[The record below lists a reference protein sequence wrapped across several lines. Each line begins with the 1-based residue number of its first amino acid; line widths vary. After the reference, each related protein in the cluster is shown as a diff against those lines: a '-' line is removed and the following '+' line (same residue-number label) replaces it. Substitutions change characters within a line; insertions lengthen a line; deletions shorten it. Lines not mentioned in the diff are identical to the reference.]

1 MTIGWRNKNKSSL
14 YWSQVLLLWGRG
26 SLITKISVRVAL
38 FKNIS
43 LDIPCLVFST
53 ELLIIG
59 LSTFWNI
66 SHLQPLL
73 PHKYVQ
79 CILPAHKLTAFR
91 QNILNIM
98 WWFDTFKP
106 TKIYHQINPI
116 FIAKSNHALALS
128 QKLLSRHVLQ
138 NFCRVARRRSVLVL
152 QQSAALHADTVHCT
166 TAMTRKSSIMHV
178 EWGWNHIT
186 FFVSD
191 NHRSV
196 DRYQYYI

>member
-98 WWFDTFKP
+98 GWFDTFKP

-138 NFCRVARRRSVLVL
+138 NPAEWREGEVSLSCSSL
-152 QQSAALHADTVHCT
+152 QHCMQTHWSCTAVSTCSNDT
-166 TAMTRKSSIMHV
+166 
-178 EWGWNHIT
+178 
-186 FFVSD
+186 
-191 NHRSV
+191 
-196 DRYQYYI
+196 

>member
-1 MTIGWRNKNKSSL
+1 MTIGWRNKNKSSF
-14 YWSQVLLLWGRG
+14 YWSQVLLLLGRG

-43 LDIPCLVFST
+43 LDIPCLVFSS

-66 SHLQPLL
+66 SHLQPGL

-79 CILPAHKLTAFR
+79 CILPAQTLTVFR

-98 WWFDTFKP
+98 GWFDTFKP
-106 TKIYHQINPI
+106 TKIYDKINPI

-128 QKLLSRHVLQ
+128 QKLLSNILPSGAKEK
-138 NFCRVARRRSVLVL
+138 CPCP
-152 QQSAALHADTVHCT
+152 AALHADTVVLYCSVTLLQLAVQCHI
-166 TAMTRKSSIMHV
+166 SSILC
-178 EWGWNHIT
+178 T
-186 FFVSD
+186 
-191 NHRSV
+191 
-196 DRYQYYI
+196 

>member
-14 YWSQVLLLWGRG
+14 YWSRVLLLWGRG

-98 WWFDTFKP
+98 GWFDTFKP

-152 QQSAALHADTVHCT
+152 QQSAALHADTLVLYCSVT
-166 TAMTRKSSIMHV
+166 LQQWHV
-178 EWGWNHIT
+178 
-186 FFVSD
+186 S
-191 NHRSV
+191 RA
-196 DRYQYYI
+196 

>member
-1 MTIGWRNKNKSSL
+1 MTIGWRNKYKSSL
-14 YWSQVLLLWGRG
+14 YWSQVLLLLLGRG

-43 LDIPCLVFST
+43 LDIPCLVFSS

-66 SHLQPLL
+66 SHLQPAL

-79 CILPAHKLTAFR
+79 CILPAQKLTVFR

-98 WWFDTFKP
+98 GWFDTFKP

-128 QKLLSRHVLQ
+128 QKLLSRACLAI
-138 NFCRVARRRSVLVL
+138 FWECPCP
-152 QQSAALHADTVHCT
+152 AALHADTLSCT
-166 TAMTRKSSIMHV
+166 AVSLCSS
-178 EWGWNHIT
+178 WQCHI
-186 FFVSD
+186 S
-191 NHRSV
+191 
-196 DRYQYYI
+196 I

>member
-14 YWSQVLLLWGRG
+14 YWSRVLLLWGRG

-98 WWFDTFKP
+98 GWFDTFKP

-128 QKLLSRHVLQ
+128 QKLLSLAKSR
-138 NFCRVARRRSVLVL
+138 RVARRRSVLVL
-152 QQSAALHADTVHCT
+152 EHCMQTHWSCAALSLC
-166 TAMTRKSSIMHV
+166 SSV
-178 EWGWNHIT
+178 T
-186 FFVSD
+186 
-191 NHRSV
+191 
-196 DRYQYYI
+196 